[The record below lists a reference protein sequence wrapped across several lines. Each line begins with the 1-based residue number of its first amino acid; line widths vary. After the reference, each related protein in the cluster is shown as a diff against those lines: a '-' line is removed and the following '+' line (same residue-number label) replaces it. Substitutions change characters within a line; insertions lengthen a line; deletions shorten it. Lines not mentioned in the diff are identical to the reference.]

1 MYEINKYILLSLY
14 LFNVFYCYI
23 CLNVIKYIYYC
34 KNYYMYT
41 GVCILQYY
49 YCDNTVSIYIY

>member
-1 MYEINKYILLSLY
+1 MYKICIKYKINILLSLY

-41 GVCILQYY
+41 GV
-49 YCDNTVSIYIY
+49 